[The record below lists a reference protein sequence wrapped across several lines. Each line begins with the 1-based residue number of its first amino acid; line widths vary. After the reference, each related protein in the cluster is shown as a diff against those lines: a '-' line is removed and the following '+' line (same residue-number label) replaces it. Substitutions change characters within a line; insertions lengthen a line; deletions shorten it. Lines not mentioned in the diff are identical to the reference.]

1 MSDVVQI
8 SGNGQSAPFDMVI
21 SQEAGR
27 TTVYLRGELDTSTTP
42 RLQQVLNELQ
52 RDGQHRIILDLS
64 QVAFLD
70 AAGMRVFVHTD
81 QALRTVGGALLL
93 SRPTRMVQR
102 ILAITELDAALV
114 IQ

>member
-1 MSDVVQI
+1 MI
-8 SGNGQSAPFDMVI
+8 F
-21 SQEAGR
+21 QEPGR
-27 TTVYLRGELDTSTTP
+27 TTVYLQGKLDTSTAP
-42 RLQQVLNELQ
+42 RLQHVLDELH

-70 AAGMRVFVHTD
+70 AAGMRVFVHTE
-81 QALRTVGGALLL
+81 QVLRTVGGALVLTG
-93 SRPTRMVQR
+93 PTRMVQR

>member
-1 MSDVVQI
+1 MSDVVHI
-8 SGNGQSAPFDMVI
+8 SGNGQSAPFDIVI
-21 SQEAGR
+21 FQEPGR
-27 TTVYLRGELDTSTTP
+27 TTVYLQGELDTSTAP
-42 RLQQVLNELQ
+42 RLQHVLDELH

-70 AAGMRVFVHTD
+70 AAGMRVFVHTE
-81 QALRTVGGALLL
+81 QVLRTVGGALVLT
-93 SRPTRMVQR
+93 RPTRMVQR